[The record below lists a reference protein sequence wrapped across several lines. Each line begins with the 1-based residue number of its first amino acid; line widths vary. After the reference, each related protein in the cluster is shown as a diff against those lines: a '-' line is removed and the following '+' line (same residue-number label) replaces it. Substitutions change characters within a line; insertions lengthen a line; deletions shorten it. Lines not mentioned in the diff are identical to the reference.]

1 MLTVSRSPRA
11 KHFMMYSAAAVA
23 LVASV
28 APAAAQ
34 DASGAVEVSDV
45 EDIVVTA
52 RRKEERNQDVPVA
65 ITAFGSERIAQ
76 MNIVDTQSLQ
86 ATVPSLVVGS
96 NGQGS
101 RETQSPTI
109 RGQGATFQASPGVAV
124 YMAEAPLPGALTLS
138 MQGGPGSYLD
148 LQNVQVLKGPQG
160 TLFGRNTTGGALSI
174 FTKRPTGE
182 LGGKLSLELGN
193 FNERR
198 VEGMVNIPIT
208 QDLRQRFAGYVL
220 KRDGFTRNEST
231 GNRVD
236 GRDQY
241 SLRSTTQLFVG
252 ENTQANLMLGLYNEN
267 SSRTRETK
275 RMCKA
280 DPVLGCSPNELA
292 FDSPDYNATI
302 FRTLANAVLIPRGFV
317 TAGSNIYTGA
327 PNPTDLRAVAADF
340 DATFRLKQESATLEV
355 SHEFEPFTLTYT
367 AGFSRSSTQQ
377 DTDWDNAALPF
388 RFAKPVTYNMSR
400 DVTVTTDRLLTTD
413 SFTNYTRGS
422 SHEIRIASKGKGF
435 FNYTTGLFYLDTESN
450 GGFSIWHPFFEL
462 FQKALGR
469 PAETWFING
478 ETAKA
483 TTRASAWFGEGQFK
497 LSEDLRATLGARWT
511 QETKNTLSRNIV
523 LTGSQPFTRKP
534 TLDWGWWTGRAS
546 VDSKLGK
553 DAMLFGSVATGYKG
567 GGFID
572 PARISL

>member
-1 MLTVSRSPRA
+1 
-11 KHFMMYSAAAVA
+11 
-23 LVASV
+23 
-28 APAAAQ
+28 
-34 DASGAVEVSDV
+34 
-45 EDIVVTA
+45 
-52 RRKEERNQDVPVA
+52 
-65 ITAFGSERIAQ
+65 
-76 MNIVDTQSLQ
+76 
-86 ATVPSLVVGS
+86 
-96 NGQGS
+96 
-101 RETQSPTI
+101 
-109 RGQGATFQASPGVAV
+109 
-124 YMAEAPLPGALTLS
+124 
-138 MQGGPGSYLD
+138 
-148 LQNVQVLKGPQG
+148 
-160 TLFGRNTTGGALSI
+160 
-174 FTKRPTGE
+174 
-182 LGGKLSLELGN
+182 
-193 FNERR
+193 
-198 VEGMVNIPIT
+198 
-208 QDLRQRFAGYVL
+208 
-220 KRDGFTRNEST
+220 
-231 GNRVD
+231 
-236 GRDQY
+236 
-241 SLRSTTQLFVG
+241 
-252 ENTQANLMLGLYNEN
+252 
-267 SSRTRETK
+267 
-275 RMCKA
+275 
-280 DPVLGCSPNELA
+280 
-292 FDSPDYNATI
+292 
-302 FRTLANAVLIPRGFV
+302 VLIPRGFV
-317 TAGSNIYTGA
+317 TADSNIYTGA

-523 LTGSQPFTRKP
+523 LTGSQPFTQKP

-546 VDSKLGK
+546 VDYKLGK

-567 GGFID
+567 GGFNAGNATNPTFD
-572 PARISL
+572 PETVTAYELGVKSEMLGGTLRANASVFYNDYKNMQLAQRISGSAITSNADARTAGAELELLFAPTREWLLDANISFLSTKIGDFLTVDAANPGQSRSSKTPEVAVNLSGNKLPHSPETKFKLGAQYSTGLLGTGWTVTSRLDYVWQDKYFAREFNTPTDVIGAWGVTNLQLRFANPKGNVQVKAYVKNLSNADNKTNIIIEDALIGSYRNVRLLDPRTLGVQLEYRF